1 METNG
6 SSKHRVQKIEE
17 AIQQIDSIAD
27 PQLRA
32 TVIQLVQSLMDLH
45 SDAFNRTL
53 EIVSER
59 EDGQACIDLLGADEL
74 VGGLLVLYGL
84 HPVDFD
90 SRIRQALENVRPL
103 LQSHGGNVELLGL
116 SDGVVRLQM
125 VGSCHSCPSSA
136 STLKGAIEEAIY
148 ATAPDTVE
156 LIVAGV
162 VEEQPSSSFVS
173 IQRNRPA
180 HAAQST

>member
-1 METNG
+1 MESNG
-6 SSKHRVQKIEE
+6 SSKHRLQKIEE
-17 AIQQIDSIAD
+17 AIQKIESIAD

-32 TVIQLVQSLMDLH
+32 TVIQLVQLLMDLH
-45 SDAFNRTL
+45 SDGFNRTL

-59 EDGQACIDLLGADEL
+59 EAGQACIDQLGADEL
-74 VGGLLVLYGL
+74 IGGLLVLYGL
-84 HPVDFD
+84 HPLDFD
-90 SRIRQALENVRPL
+90 TRVRQALENVRPL
-103 LQSHGGNVELLGL
+103 LQSHGVNVELRGI

-162 VEEQPSSSFVS
+162 VEEQPTS
-173 IQRNRPA
+173 
-180 HAAQST
+180 

>member
-6 SSKHRVQKIEE
+6 SSKHRVRKIEE

-32 TVIQLVQSLMDLH
+32 KVIQLVQSLMDLH
-45 SDAFNRTL
+45 SEAFNRTL

-59 EDGQACIDLLGADEL
+59 NDGQACIDQLGADDL

-84 HPVDFD
+84 HPLDFD
-90 SRIRQALENVRPL
+90 SRVRQGLENVRPL
-103 LQSHGGNVELLGL
+103 LQSHGGDVELLGL

-136 STLKGAIEEAIY
+136 ATLKGAIEEAIY

-162 VEEQPSSSFVS
+162 VEEQPVSSFVS

-180 HAAQST
+180 QAAQST